1 MPFLVTYDYNYCL
14 KALQIEN
21 EVNFLD
27 GEDYNVEQ
35 LY

>member
-1 MPFLVTYDYNYCL
+1 MLFLVTDDYNYSL
-14 KALQIEN
+14 KALHIEN